1 MDTSH
6 IIELIVII
14 VLVVLSAFFSA
25 SETAFSMASMI
36 KLKSMSEE
44 GHKGAVT
51 AMKILDNPKKMLST
65 VLVGNN
71 IVNIAS
77 SSIATTL
84 FIALLG
90 SSGAS
95 VATIILTVVLL
106 IFGEI
111 TPKTLAS
118 GNPERFACAVAP
130 VIRMLTIVLTPIV
143 FIINVLAGLFIKIL
157 TRGKNND
164 KSAMTESEL
173 RALLDVSS
181 EEGVIETN
189 EKDIINNLIDFG
201 DSIAKDIM
209 TPRANIVS
217 IDINAALDEVIDTY
231 KEYKHSRVPV
241 YKDNPN
247 NIVGILHSKDIL
259 MFNTKRDPELNEK
272 FSVSDIMRKA
282 YYTFEMQNNS
292 ALFKDMQKQRTS
304 IAVVIDEY
312 DKSAMTESEL
322 RALLDV
328 SSEEGVIETNE
339 KDIINN
345 LIDFGDSIAKDIMTP
360 RANIVS
366 IDINAALDEVIDTY
380 KEYKHSRVPV
390 YKDNPNNIVG
400 ILHSKDILMF
410 NTKRDPELNEKF
422 SVSDI
427 MRKAYYTFEMQNNSA
442 LFKDMQKQRT
452 SIAVVIDEYGEF
464 AGIITTQDLLEEII
478 GKIHDEYDE
487 KSKDSCIQV
496 SPNIYKVEGS
506 LKLDDLNDFIGSDLT
521 SEENDSVA
529 GLVIE
534 KLDRFP
540 VAGDSITV
548 NDLYITVIKT
558 ERNRVETVLVKKIIR
573 DNPPEE
579 EKEAEK

>member
-14 VLVVLSAFFSA
+14 VLVVLSSFFSA

-130 VIRMLTIVLTPIV
+130 VIRMFTIVLTPIV
-143 FIINVLAGLFIKIL
+143 FIINVLAGLLIKIL

-259 MFNTKRDPELNEK
+259 MFNTKRDPEL
-272 FSVSDIMRKA
+272 
-282 YYTFEMQNNS
+282 
-292 ALFKDMQKQRTS
+292 KDPS
-304 IAVVIDEY
+304 Y
-312 DKSAMTESEL
+312 
-322 RALLDV
+322 
-328 SSEEGVIETNE
+328 
-339 KDIINN
+339 
-345 LIDFGDSIAKDIMTP
+345 
-360 RANIVS
+360 
-366 IDINAALDEVIDTY
+366 
-380 KEYKHSRVPV
+380 
-390 YKDNPNNIVG
+390 
-400 ILHSKDILMF
+400 
-410 NTKRDPELNEKF
+410 
-422 SVSDI
+422 
-427 MRKAYYTFEMQNNSA
+427 
-442 LFKDMQKQRT
+442 
-452 SIAVVIDEYGEF
+452 
-464 AGIITTQDLLEEII
+464 
-478 GKIHDEYDE
+478 
-487 KSKDSCIQV
+487 
-496 SPNIYKVEGS
+496 
-506 LKLDDLNDFIGSDLT
+506 
-521 SEENDSVA
+521 
-529 GLVIE
+529 
-534 KLDRFP
+534 
-540 VAGDSITV
+540 
-548 NDLYITVIKT
+548 
-558 ERNRVETVLVKKIIR
+558 KKIKNHI
-573 DNPPEE
+573 DHKIQQIMLETTL
-579 EKEAEK
+579 

>member
-143 FIINVLAGLFIKIL
+143 FIISVLAGLFIKIL
-157 TRGKNND
+157 TRGKNN
-164 KSAMTESEL
+164 
-173 RALLDVSS
+173 
-181 EEGVIETN
+181 
-189 EKDIINNLIDFG
+189 
-201 DSIAKDIM
+201 
-209 TPRANIVS
+209 
-217 IDINAALDEVIDTY
+217 
-231 KEYKHSRVPV
+231 
-241 YKDNPN
+241 
-247 NIVGILHSKDIL
+247 
-259 MFNTKRDPELNEK
+259 
-272 FSVSDIMRKA
+272 
-282 YYTFEMQNNS
+282 
-292 ALFKDMQKQRTS
+292 
-304 IAVVIDEY
+304 